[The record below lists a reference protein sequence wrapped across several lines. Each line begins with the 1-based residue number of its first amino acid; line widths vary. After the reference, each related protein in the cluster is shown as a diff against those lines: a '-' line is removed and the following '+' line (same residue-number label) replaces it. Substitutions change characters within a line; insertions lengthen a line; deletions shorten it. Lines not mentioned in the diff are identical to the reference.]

1 MPSAYRPPFAA
12 KTHSYSSFF
21 FCGENCNFPFIYSG
35 AVCCRDAQQTT
46 LKFLFRP
53 EFSDLKLENT
63 AKWKNE
69 NKLIFRYSGTGRS
82 KPPVFFWSA
91 TNNSQISKWIFTKT
105 NFQSFL
111 IHLLTDYFESSVTAA
126 TLLPVTA
133 YWCCGRGKA
142 HALESLA
149 RDYLYFEIFMI
160 KDKSISNLYLI
171 SL

>member
-1 MPSAYRPPFAA
+1 MRANRWGPWWALDKVQQCRVHIAHLLRQKHILIPAFSSLE
-12 KTHSYSSFF
+12 KTAT
-21 FCGENCNFPFIYSG
+21 FPFIYSG

-63 AKWKNE
+63 AEWKNE
-69 NKLIFRYSGTGRS
+69 SKLIFIYSGTGY

-105 NFQSFL
+105 NFQSFSM
-111 IHLLTDYFESSVTAA
+111 HLLTDYFESSVTAA

-133 YWCCGRGKA
+133 Y
-142 HALESLA
+142 
-149 RDYLYFEIFMI
+149 
-160 KDKSISNLYLI
+160 
-171 SL
+171 